1 MSPQP
6 LAPTPA
12 SSAPR
17 RLSGQVA
24 IVTGAATGI
33 GRAIA
38 GRLAEDGAAVVLA
51 DIGDATTA
59 AATLSDQG
67 LSAFAHRVDVSD
79 ADSVRGM
86 VDAAVERF
94 GRIDMLVN
102 NAAIAASIR
111 LRPFEEIGV
120 EEWRRMMDVN
130 AMGPFLCCQ
139 AVSPVM
145 RRQRRGRI
153 VNITS
158 GTAFKGAP
166 FMLDYVASKGAL
178 MTMTR
183 SLAREL
189 GKDFVTVNAV
199 SPGYTLSE
207 GNLANT
213 DFLATYREAAINS
226 RALPRD
232 AWPVDI
238 VGAVAF
244 LCGDDAAFISGQILA
259 VDGGSVY
266 H

>member
-1 MSPQP
+1 MEPSNRF
-6 LAPTPA
+6 A
-12 SSAPR
+12 
-17 RLSGQVA
+17 GKVA
-24 IVTGAATGI
+24 IVTGAQTGI
-33 GRAIA
+33 GLAIA
-38 GRLAEDGAAVVLA
+38 RRLAAEGAAVVLA
-51 DIGDATTA
+51 DIADAAGQAQELQAGGARALA
-59 AATLSDQG
+59 A
-67 LSAFAHRVDVSD
+67 RVDV
-79 ADSVRGM
+79 ADEHSVEAM
-86 VDAAVERF
+86 VGRTLAEF
-94 GRIDMLVN
+94 GRVDILVN
-102 NAAIAASIR
+102 NAAIAASIQ
-111 LRPFEEIGV
+111 LRPFEQISV
-120 EEWRRMMDVN
+120 SEWRRMQDVN
-130 AMGPFLCCQ
+130 AMGPFLCTR
-139 AVSPVM
+139 AVAPHM
-145 RRQRRGRI
+145 RAQKSGRI

-213 DFLATYREAAINS
+213 DFLATYREAAIAT
-226 RALPRD
+226 RAVPRD
-232 AWPVDI
+232 GWPADI

-244 LCGDDAAFISGQILA
+244 LASDDAAFISGQILA

>member
-1 MSPQP
+1 MTSR
-6 LAPTPA
+6 LA
-12 SSAPR
+12 
-17 RLSGQVA
+17 GKVA

-33 GRAIA
+33 GRAIVERMA
-38 GRLAEDGAAVVLA
+38 ADGAAVVMA
-51 DIGDATTA
+51 DINDATPVLA
-59 AATLSDQG
+59 ALRHGGARAIAARTDVADEASVADLVKLTVAEFG
-67 LSAFAHRVDVSD
+67 RVD
-79 ADSVRGM
+79 
-86 VDAAVERF
+86 
-94 GRIDMLVN
+94 ILVN
-102 NAAIAASIR
+102 NAAIAASIQ
-111 LRPFEEIGV
+111 LRPFEQITV
-120 EEWRRMMDVN
+120 AQWRRMQDVN
-130 AMGPFLCCQ
+130 AMGPFLCAR
-139 AVSPVM
+139 AVAPLM
-145 RRQRRGRI
+145 RAQKSGRI

-189 GKDFVTVNAV
+189 GPDFVTVNAV

-213 DFLATYREAAINS
+213 DFLDTYRSAAVAT

-232 AWPVDI
+232 AWPADI

-244 LCGDDAAFISGQILA
+244 LASNDAAFISGQILA

>member
-1 MSPQP
+1 MK
-6 LAPTPA
+6 LA
-12 SSAPR
+12 
-17 RLSGQVA
+17 GKVA
-24 IVTGAATGI
+24 IVTGSRTGI

-38 GRLAEDGAAVVLA
+38 ERFASDGASVVLA
-51 DIGDATTA
+51 DVDDPKETADALVGAGWHAMAVRT
-59 AATLSDQG
+59 
-67 LSAFAHRVDVSD
+67 DV
-79 ADSVRGM
+79 ADEVNVQAM
-86 VDAAVERF
+86 VDRTLDAY
-94 GRIDMLVN
+94 GRIDILVN
-102 NAAIAASIR
+102 NAAIAST
-111 LRPFEEIGV
+111 LKLGPFEQISV
-120 EEWRRMMDVN
+120 AQWRRMQDVN
-130 AMGPFLCCQ
+130 AMGPFLCCR
-139 AVSPVM
+139 AVSPQM
-145 RRQRRGRI
+145 RKQQAGRI

-183 SLAREL
+183 ALAREL
-189 GKDFVTVNAV
+189 GKDFITVNAV

-213 DFLATYREAAINS
+213 KFLGVYREAAIAT

-232 AWPVDI
+232 GWPADI

-244 LCGDDAAFISGQILA
+244 LASDDAAFISGQILA